1 MISIIIPTLNEEEN
15 IVRLIDKIF
24 KIPLNIRI
32 IIIDDSKK
40 PFTKLEKIKKVDYV
54 YRGKKLGRGSAVI
67 LGIKKAL
74 LNKKNRLIIEMDAD
88 FSHRTEEIK
97 SNVNYLLKK
106 KINFLIASRY
116 LKKSKIVNWPLSRHL
131 LSKVSN
137 LLAKILLGVPI
148 KDYTNG
154 FRFYDR
160 KAARHIV
167 NKCSKSNSKG
177 FILLSE
183 IAVELYMNKFK
194 ISERPTIFINRIR
207 GESKVGVLE
216 IFNAFCG
223 LLKLF
228 VKYKLL

>member
-1 MISIIIPTLNEEEN
+1 MISIIIPIFNEEEN
-15 IVRLIDKIF
+15 ILRLINKIF

-40 PFTKLEKIKKVDYV
+40 PFTKLDKIKNVNYIH
-54 YRGKKLGRGSAVI
+54 RGKKLGRGSAVI

-74 LNKKNRLIIEMDAD
+74 LEKKNELIIEMDAD

-97 SNVNYLLKK
+97 PNINYFLKK

-116 LKKSKIVNWPLSRHL
+116 LKKSQIINWPISRHL
-131 LSKVSN
+131 LSKISN
-137 LLAKILLGVPI
+137 SLAKILLGVPI

-160 KAARHIV
+160 KAAKHIV
-167 NKCSKSNSKG
+167 KKCSKSNTKG

-183 IAVELYMNKFK
+183 IAVELYINKFK

-207 GESKVGVLE
+207 GESKVSVLE
-216 IFNAFCG
+216 VFDAFCG
-223 LLKLF
+223 LIKLF
-228 VKYKLL
+228 FKYKMF